1 MLSLSRS
8 PRARLPIFL
17 LASTLLPIAFSGC
30 FSIKMRELR
39 TEVQMKEARIQQLSQ
54 DMNVLSESN
63 AMAQREVANLT
74 RQLAER
80 DAMLIQLRAELGTT
94 TDKLSTTR
102 VALNTS
108 LESTKRELGERLAR
122 ALENEQALRQEL
134 EELKNRSASLQTEIM
149 KEELEREQLAQSLE
163 EARGT
168 LAERTELIARIEATL
183 EERNQEIAALRTDH
197 RAALDAAN
205 AAHEAELAKTRT
217 SNEEALAAAAA
228 ARAEEIRLLE
238 ESKSQVERDLAAAR
252 ERLDG
257 MSSEMRVLN
266 DLSDERSR
274 SAAALEAQIA
284 ELRGQLDAANE
295 TAETASARKSVPAEK
310 LSGALETAKSRLA
323 PLVQSGVARV
333 DASDD
338 GVRIHLFSDEVFQSG
353 TTILSDAGLRALQT
367 VDSIVQQIGYEQLI
381 VAGHTDNVPV
391 RNMPYPDNWELA
403 AARASEMVRWL
414 AAQPGSQ
421 PSKIF
426 AQSHAYHRPLGDN
439 TTASG
444 RRLNR
449 RVEVIVVMAAE

>member
-1 MLSLSRS
+1 MFSLSRS
-8 PRARLPIFL
+8 SRARLPIFL

-94 TDKLSTTR
+94 SDKLSTTR

-108 LESTKRELGERLAR
+108 VESTKRELGARLAA

-134 EELKNRSASLQTEIM
+134 DELKNRSASLQTEIM
-149 KEELEREQLAQSLE
+149 KEELEREQVVQALS
-163 EARGT
+163 EARTT
-168 LAERTELIARIEATL
+168 LAERTALIERIQTTL
-183 EERNQEIAALRTDH
+183 AERNQEIANLRISHETALKQAQAT
-197 RAALDAAN
+197 
-205 AAHEAELAKTRT
+205 HEAELAKAR
-217 SNEEALAAAAA
+217 SGNEEAVAAAAA

-238 ESKSQVERDLAAAR
+238 ESRGQLERDLTAAR
-252 ERLDG
+252 ERLEG

-274 SAAALEAQIA
+274 SAAAFEKQIADLRSQLEAA
-284 ELRGQLDAANE
+284 SA
-295 TAETASARKSVPAEK
+295 TAQTASITKSVPSAK
-310 LSGALETAKSRLA
+310 VNAALDTAKSRLA

-333 DASDD
+333 DATEE

-353 TTILSDAGLRALQT
+353 TTLLSDAGLRALQT

-439 TTASG
+439 STAAG

-449 RVEVIVVMAAE
+449 RVEVVVVMAAE